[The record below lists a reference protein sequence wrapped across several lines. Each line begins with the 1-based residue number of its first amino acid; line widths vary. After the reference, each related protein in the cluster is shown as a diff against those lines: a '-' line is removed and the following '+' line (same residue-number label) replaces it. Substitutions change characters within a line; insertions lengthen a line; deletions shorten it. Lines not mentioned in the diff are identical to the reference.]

1 MSIRFQYKKYIE
13 CEYNKESKP
22 KYHKNFVI
30 KTCRSKPVVNYLLAN
45 LMPVYTK
52 MPKKYIQ
59 VYNRAGSSSWPISM
73 EAIYVT
79 QEFAVSGEY
88 LVVNSVSN
96 LLCYYRLNNEIR
108 WRIDMD
114 PEYKEPN
121 STNCSEQISIYNDFD
136 SKNY

>member
-1 MSIRFQYKKYIE
+1 
-13 CEYNKESKP
+13 
-22 KYHKNFVI
+22 
-30 KTCRSKPVVNYLLAN
+30 VVNYLLAN

-59 VYNRAGSSSWPISM
+59 VYHRAGSSSWPISM

-121 STNCSEQISIYNDFD
+121 STNCS
-136 SKNY
+136 